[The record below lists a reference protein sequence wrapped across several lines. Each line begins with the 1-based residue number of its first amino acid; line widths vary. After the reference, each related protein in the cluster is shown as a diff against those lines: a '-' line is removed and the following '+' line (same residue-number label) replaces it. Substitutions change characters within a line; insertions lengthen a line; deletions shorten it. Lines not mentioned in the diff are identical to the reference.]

1 MAGNDKFGMK
11 EVLDVT
17 LYDMETGKPVIRFDS
32 LKNSSINITAD
43 KVSARGGR
51 GNNKLTTW
59 EFNKEGTLTVEDA
72 LLSPK
77 SIELVSGVATVNGA
91 QTLHMRQ
98 ATEYDTTGDT
108 PTDKGEL
115 YPLKTTAAGKVTLAY
130 APKEDKSKIIVYKA
144 DDEFGTPVEVSA
156 VSEKELTLTG
166 INAVTNVVVYYT
178 FDSAA
183 DTQTYTI
190 DAKTFSGTY
199 KLVGDTVIR
208 NSKTG
213 KDEPFQVIIPNLKW
227 SSAFTF
233 SLSAE
238 GDPSTQSFECDILK
252 PADSAIL
259 VQMVRYK

>member
-1 MAGNDKFGMK
+1 MASNDKFGMK

-51 GNNKLTTW
+51 GNNKLITW

-77 SIELVSGVATVNGA
+77 SIELVSGIATVEGA

-98 ATEYDTTGDT
+98 ATEYDSDGN
-108 PTDKGEL
+108 DKGEL
-115 YPLKTTAAGKVTLAY
+115 YPLKTTAAGKVTLAFT
-130 APKEDKSKIIVYKA
+130 PKDDKSNIIVYKA
-144 DDEFGTPVEVSA
+144 DDEFGTPITVSA
-156 VSEKELTLTG
+156 VTDKELTLTG
-166 INAVTNVVVYYT
+166 ISAVTNVIVYYT
-178 FDSAA
+178 FESGAE
-183 DTQTYTI
+183 TQTYTI